1 MAIGTGNKVA
11 VLVFPKNG
19 QEPLKGADQ
28 SLAEALSERGFVPV
42 LTFFKPAF
50 VSGGR
55 AQRLFSGDWNAVQDL
70 GIGGK
75 PKYVVLGESAESS
88 EAASQFEGLIT
99 SHITINVKCVNTTTH
114 GDCGSQQIV
123 ENGAGYSKDASVQNA
138 LEKAHSQFLSF
149 ANTVR
154 R

>member
-1 MAIGTGNKVA
+1 VA

-19 QEPLKGADQ
+19 QEPIKGADQ
-28 SLAEALSERGFVPV
+28 SLTAALSEKGFAPV

-50 VSGGR
+50 VSSGR

-70 GIGGK
+70 GISGK
-75 PKYVVLGESAESS
+75 PKYIVLGESAESS
-88 EAASQFEGLIT
+88 ESSSQFEGLIT
-99 SHITINVKCVNTTTH
+99 SHITINVRCVNTATH

-123 ENGAGYSKDASVQNA
+123 ENGAGYSKDASVQNS
-138 LEKAHSQFLSF
+138 LEKAHSQFVSF
-149 ANTVR
+149 ADTVR